1 MTQVATPSA
10 GSRPA
15 PLHPLPH
22 CVRATALAD
31 DPAGGGALLRATL
44 AGALL
49 CALAACAGTE
59 GLPGLTPPQ
68 TNVREVPD
76 NAFPTIGTTAPSKR
90 PPPLTPEAQQKL
102 QHDLE
107 RLARTQEK

>member
-1 MTQVATPSA
+1 MIQVATPYA
-10 GSRPA
+10 GPRRPPLHRPRPA
-15 PLHPLPH
+15 
-22 CVRATALAD
+22 ALAG
-31 DPAGGGALLRATL
+31 AGALLRASL

-68 TNVREVPD
+68 TNVREVED
-76 NAFPTIGTTAPSKR
+76 NTFPTIGTTAPSMR
-90 PPPLTPEAQQKL
+90 APPLTPEAQQKL

-107 RLARTQEK
+107 RLARTQDK